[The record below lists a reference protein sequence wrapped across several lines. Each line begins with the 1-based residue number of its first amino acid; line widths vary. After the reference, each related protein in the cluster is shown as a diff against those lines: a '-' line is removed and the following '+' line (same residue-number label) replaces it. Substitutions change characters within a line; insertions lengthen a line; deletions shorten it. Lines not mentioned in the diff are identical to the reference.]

1 MAFIDDIPHYK
12 ELEDDEYYFHSVPS
26 QAWDELEALIQ
37 SSAEDASELKMI
49 LIKIGYKVRYK
60 TITDFG
66 YSWLLE
72 HISPIVSK
80 LRKCV
85 EERGRFNIFM
95 DCLAILVD
103 DGGKSIAEVN
113 EYLEDNRIGY
123 QGYHDRMGTYW
134 FIIGEEMSDGEEAVS
149 ASESGKSD
157 TEIVKEVSAQL
168 REKTEEISNMSMDN
182 MEIVSR
188 PAKIFIS
195 HSSNDVEYMRAFT
208 DLLNRI
214 QIPAG
219 SIVCTSI
226 ERHMIPNGENIFDWL
241 RRQFID
247 YDLHMIF
254 ALSDNYYNSCVSLNE
269 MGAAW
274 VTATHK
280 DLLLLPGFKFDDIK
294 GCIDKNTAGISL
306 DSEDKLLKARLG
318 GLKNSLISE
327 FHLNPILDIDWEE
340 YRDQFI
346 REVREI
352 AKSKRLA
359 KNQGLSDVGLVE
371 DNVVYPRRQ
380 PAPKFEIKI
389 ERVSAAYSNLVLSI
403 KNVSNVFVS
412 GLKGISFHILDKL
425 GEPYTYA
432 DHTPMPV
439 PRKFDFKETSIAS
452 GEQTLVAID
461 TPMLYRQKDT
471 ANPVTGEEMR
481 VALVPKDFNF
491 EFNFICEDEYE
502 EEYTFRAETV
512 IPSANRLYRG
522 IWKCKKME

>member
-1 MAFIDDIPHYK
+1 M
-12 ELEDDEYYFHSVPS
+12 
-26 QAWDELEALIQ
+26 
-37 SSAEDASELKMI
+37 
-49 LIKIGYKVRYK
+49 
-60 TITDFG
+60 
-66 YSWLLE
+66 
-72 HISPIVSK
+72 
-80 LRKCV
+80 
-85 EERGRFNIFM
+85 
-95 DCLAILVD
+95 
-103 DGGKSIAEVN
+103 
-113 EYLEDNRIGY
+113 
-123 QGYHDRMGTYW
+123 
-134 FIIGEEMSDGEEAVS
+134 
-149 ASESGKSD
+149 
-157 TEIVKEVSAQL
+157 
-168 REKTEEISNMSMDN
+168 
-182 MEIVSR
+182 
-188 PAKIFIS
+188 
-195 HSSNDVEYMRAFT
+195 
-208 DLLNRI
+208 
-214 QIPAG
+214 
-219 SIVCTSI
+219 
-226 ERHMIPNGENIFDWL
+226 
-241 RRQFID
+241 
-247 YDLHMIF
+247 
-254 ALSDNYYNSCVSLNE
+254 
-269 MGAAW
+269 
-274 VTATHK
+274 
-280 DLLLLPGFKFDDIK
+280 LPGFKFDDIK

-327 FHLNPILDIDWEE
+327 FHLNPVLDIDWEE

-471 ANPVTGEEMR
+471 VNPVTGEEMR

-522 IWKCKKME
+522 IWKCKKVE